1 MKNVI
6 IFEMDFGVSEN
17 IDRTTNDLLKG
28 WLINH
33 HNLDVIVSSLCLEK
47 TWSIN
52 IDCNFLKNEA
62 DKFKAQKL
70 TEQLLKRF
78 EIPYKIVEN

>member
-33 HNLDVIVSSLCLEK
+33 HNLDVIVSSLCLEE

-52 IDCNFLKNEA
+52 IDCNF
-62 DKFKAQKL
+62 
-70 TEQLLKRF
+70 
-78 EIPYKIVEN
+78 

>member
-1 MKNVI
+1 M
-6 IFEMDFGVSEN
+6 F
-17 IDRTTNDLLKG
+17 RR
-28 WLINH
+28 
-33 HNLDVIVSSLCLEK
+33 NLVYKYRLQ
-47 TWSIN
+47 
-52 IDCNFLKNEA
+52 FLKNEA